1 LGAGGNGRRLDH
13 ADLRLC
19 ALAGRADLGLCR
31 RACAAKA
38 GAAVMG
44 AAIFNTYL
52 VLLFLL
58 VRFHIVRFNLF
69 WKLSPFIVL
78 VLLLFGLLVPM
89 GWGAPQGW
97 RWWCATRWRSCPVS
111 QAR

>member
-1 LGAGGNGRRLDH
+1 
-13 ADLRLC
+13 
-19 ALAGRADLGLCR
+19 
-31 RACAAKA
+31 
-38 GAAVMG
+38 MG

-89 GWGAPQGW
+89 GWGAPQGSALVV
-97 RWWCATRWRSCPVS
+97 RNSVAIVPSVAGEVTDVPVIRRRSRRS
-111 QAR
+111 RRS